1 MPSQMPK
8 LIAIEG
14 PIGVGKTTLARRL
27 AETLGSEVV
36 LENVNDNPFL
46 ERFYQNRR
54 QAALATQLFFLF
66 QRSQQIQDMRQ
77 DDLFA
82 SSRVFDFLM
91 QKDKLFAKV
100 NLDEEE
106 YKLYEQ
112 VYEKLLID
120 APKPDLVVYLQAP
133 TDTLVQRIE
142 SRGVASEMG
151 IERDYLEQLNQTFSE
166 FFLYYD
172 ESPLLIV
179 NSKDIDFASS
189 DDDYN
194 MLVAQIMNTRSGR
207 HFYNPTLL

>member
-1 MPSQMPK
+1 MFSQMPK

-14 PIGVGKTTLARRL
+14 PIGVGKTTLAKRL
-27 AETLGSEVV
+27 AETLSSEVV
-36 LENVNDNPFL
+36 LENINDNPFL
-46 ERFYQNRR
+46 DRFYQNRR

-82 SSRVFDFLM
+82 STRVFDFLM

-100 NLDEEE
+100 NLDDEEF
-106 YKLYEQ
+106 KLYEQ

-133 TDTLVQRIE
+133 TDTLMQRIE
-142 SRGVASEMG
+142 QRGVAAEKN
-151 IERDYLEQLNQTFSE
+151 INRAYLEELNQTFSE

-179 NSKDIDFASS
+179 NSKDIDFAHS
-189 DDDYN
+189 DNDYEQ
-194 MLVAQIMNTRSGR
+194 LVEQILRTRSGR

>member
-1 MPSQMPK
+1 MPNPMPK

-14 PIGVGKTTLARRL
+14 PIGVGKTTLAKRL

-46 ERFYQNRR
+46 DRFYQNRR

-66 QRSQQIQDMRQ
+66 QRSHQIQDMRQ

-82 SSRVFDFLM
+82 SSRVLDFLM

-100 NLDEEE
+100 NLDDEE

-142 SRGVASEMG
+142 SRGVASEIG

-179 NSKDIDFASS
+179 NSKDIDFANS

-194 MLVAQIMNTRSGR
+194 RLVAQIMNTRSGR
-207 HFYNPTLL
+207 HFYNPTMI

>member
-1 MPSQMPK
+1 MPSPMPK

-46 ERFYQNRR
+46 DRFYQNRR

-66 QRSQQIQDMRQ
+66 QRSQQIQDIRQ

-112 VYEKLLID
+112 VYDKLLID

>member
-1 MPSQMPK
+1 M
-8 LIAIEG
+8 
-14 PIGVGKTTLARRL
+14 
-27 AETLGSEVV
+27 V

>member
-1 MPSQMPK
+1 VQNSTPK

-14 PIGVGKTTLARRL
+14 PIGVGKTTLAKRL

-36 LENVNDNPFL
+36 LEDIDNNPFL

-66 QRSQQIQDMRQ
+66 QRSQQIQDIRQ
-77 DDLFA
+77 DDLFTP
-82 SSRVFDFLM
+82 SRVFDFLM

-100 NLDEEE
+100 NLDDEEF
-106 YKLYEQ
+106 KLYEQ
-112 VYEKLLID
+112 VYQKLLID

-133 TDTLVQRIE
+133 TDVLAQRIE
-142 SRGVASEMG
+142 QRGVASEIG
-151 IERDYLEQLNQTFSE
+151 IERDYLEQLNHTFSE

-179 NSKDIDFASS
+179 NSKDLDFATN
-189 DDDYN
+189 DDDYQ
-194 MLVAQIMNTRSGR
+194 MLVEQILNTRSGR

>member
-1 MPSQMPK
+1 MQSQTPK

-14 PIGVGKTTLARRL
+14 PIGVGKTTLAKRL

-46 ERFYQNRR
+46 DRFYQNRR

-91 QKDKLFAKV
+91 QKDRLFAKV
-100 NLDEEE
+100 NLDDEEF
-106 YKLYEQ
+106 KLYEQ
-112 VYEKLLID
+112 VYQRLLID

-142 SRGVASEMG
+142 HRGVHAERG
-151 IERDYLEQLNQTFSE
+151 IERDYLDQLNQTFSE

-179 NSKDIDFASS
+179 NSKDIDFANS

-194 MLVAQIMNTRSGR
+194 RLVEQILNTRRGR

>member
-1 MPSQMPK
+1 VHSQTPK

-14 PIGVGKTTLARRL
+14 PIGVGKTTLAKRL

-36 LENVNDNPFL
+36 LENVNNNPFL
-46 ERFYQNRR
+46 DRFYQNRR

-100 NLDEEE
+100 NLDDEEF
-106 YKLYEQ
+106 KLYEQ
-112 VYEKLLID
+112 VYDKLLID

-133 TDTLVQRIE
+133 TDTLAQRIE
-142 SRGVASEMG
+142 QRGVLSEKG

-179 NSKDIDFASS
+179 NSKDIDFANS
-189 DDDYN
+189 DADYA
-194 MLVAQIMNTRSGR
+194 MLVEQILSTRRGR